1 MGPRGKGR
9 SVNTRA
15 NGLGSPAPDGVG
27 QLSATPMVTTKQ
39 RTLTRGRGA
48 ATAGK
53 GRNRSIIVSPTPGL
67 DSVTNDEGEQPPED
81 SEASSPPR
89 QSVLDRMS
97 TKNAR
102 DLIKYFTD
110 LAERAKRFL
119 KDSDKWI
126 EGGVLSDDHSLPV
139 TQMGLQGILDLF
151 TPKMKKFEAARQKCG
166 RVVSTTTYTRVKD
179 FMVELNNLAT
189 MEPGDLALSWVE
201 TRTAIQPVLGVSMKV
216 PSNKLRHPSG
226 GPSLHENLMNLIQA
240 AAGNSRDKPEVHR
253 AIKAQIEQAHQ
264 KIHTRN
270 DLEKALET
278 VGKGTRVDMEKSNVQ
293 DYLKSQRLFEDLFT
307 GDGPTRFQDIWEVMI
322 PIHMAPETQIS
333 YGKKIGAL
341 ISLLGGGVKVAMKQ
355 YLGLGERS
363 DYLKVW
369 REIFQGYAETQNRGD
384 WIKKFLLNYS
394 DLMYS
399 DPCAFI
405 RGIKGALT
413 QHKKNGENTHYKALE
428 AWSHITIGMRKDFD
442 KFVDKIPDFWPI
454 YKNLDS
460 YLETDPEGILDEFAQ
475 YLTYMYSREKDQRS
489 SVGTLHVMRT
499 ALQGQKRERS
509 QGPEDERLSAKE
521 KWERALKDAQEKEIK
536 ALRIKRSITPEI
548 EEPKAKKTKG
558 NEEKS
563 SGEKKQRSPSPRRQ
577 RSPSPRR
584 PRSRSPRTSENKG
597 RSNKGSD
604 QIRKRKCPLY
614 KKCRGFHSFFDCPLN
629 KREREEAVADN
640 CRRCGFPGHKKYQC
654 RSKQGCMECTRR
666 GKDPK
671 DCDHPTLS
679 CKHLF
684 TENGKW
690 IGKYTDFPRSE
701 RKFIFENKKDSDEKN
716 KDPRRSKSRHDFAPP
731 ASYEPKRSQSA
742 APRSSSVK
750 PKEEADPSRK
760 RI

>member
-15 NGLGSPAPDGVG
+15 NGLGSPAPDGAG
-27 QLSATPMVTTKQ
+27 QLSATPMVTTKP

-53 GRNRSIIVSPTPGL
+53 GRNRSIIVSPTPAL
-67 DSVTNDEGEQPPED
+67 DSTTNDEGDQPPED

-102 DLIKYFTD
+102 DLIKYLTD

-189 MEPGDLALSWVE
+189 MEAGDLALSWVD

-216 PSNKLRHPSG
+216 PSSKLRQPSG
-226 GPSLHENLMNLIQA
+226 GPSLHENLTNLIQA

-253 AIKAQIEQAHQ
+253 AIKAHIEQAYQ
-264 KIHTRN
+264 KIHTRD

-278 VGKGTRVDMEKSNVQ
+278 VGKGLRLDMEKSNVQ

-322 PIHMAPETQIS
+322 PIHMAPTTQIS

-341 ISLLGGGVKVAMKQ
+341 ISLLSGGVKVAMKQ

-363 DYLKVW
+363 DYLQVW

-413 QHKKNGENTHYKALE
+413 QHKKNGELTHYKALE
-428 AWSHITIGMRKDFD
+428 AWAHITIGMRKDFD
-442 KFVDKIPDFWPI
+442 KFIDKIPEFWPI
-454 YKNLDS
+454 YKNVDS

-475 YLTYMYSREKDQRS
+475 HLTYVYSREKEQRS

-499 ALQGQKRERS
+499 ALQGQKRERTPE
-509 QGPEDERLSAKE
+509 PEDERLSAKE

-536 ALRIKRSITPEI
+536 SLRIKRSITPEI
-548 EEPKAKKTKG
+548 KTEEPKAKKTKG
-558 NEEKS
+558 DEGKNP
-563 SGEKKQRSPSPRRQ
+563 GEKKQRSPSPRRR

-584 PRSRSPRTSENKG
+584 PRSRSPRRGEERRRGK
-597 RSNKGSD
+597 KSD
-604 QIRKRKCPLY
+604 YINQRRCPLY
-614 KKCRGFHSFFDCPLN
+614 NTCKGYHSFFDCPLD
-629 KREREEAVADN
+629 KKERLKASADN
-640 CRRCGFPGHKKYQC
+640 CKRCGFPGHRTSECK
-654 RSKQGCMECTRR
+654 SKQGCMECTRR

-671 DCDHPTLS
+671 ACDHPTLN
-679 CKHLF
+679 CRHLF
-684 TENGKW
+684 TEKGKW
-690 IGKYTDFPRSE
+690 IGKYSDFPRSE
-701 RKFIFENKKDSDEKN
+701 RKFIFDTKKKPEST
-716 KDPRRSKSRHDFAPP
+716 RSKSKEFAPP
-731 ASYEPKRSQSA
+731 ANYEKKRAQSA
-742 APRSSSVK
+742 APSTKSERASQRS
-750 PKEEADPSRK
+750 EEGREK
-760 RI
+760 K